1 MSINN
6 HRLSTFDNVLLSY
19 ESRKFEIVSHG
30 WTFSPEGQTPI
41 KSGTTQRMADCG
53 NYEFV
58 RIYTGLRKNNEIE
71 FLLLRRKKV

>member
-1 MSINN
+1 MKHI
-6 HRLSTFDNVLLSY
+6 LSTFDEVLLLH

-30 WTFSPEGQTPI
+30 WIQTPTGQLI
-41 KSGTTQRMADCG
+41 NEGTVQRMADCG

-58 RIYTGLRKNNEIE
+58 RIYTGLRKNNEME